1 MIAQA
6 FCIHDR
12 CDGCGADAG
21 MRWKGYGNWKT
32 LIFRRDELGRM
43 GGTKSHGCGEHW
55 RTSESA
61 QDETLCNICMIYFN
75 YYYCSLNGT
84 VIIVVQVVEKKIN

>member
-1 MIAQA
+1 MIALA

-12 CDGCGADAG
+12 CDGCGAGAG

-32 LIFRRDELGRM
+32 LIFRRDELGGM
-43 GGTKSHGCGEHW
+43 GGTKSHGCREHW

-75 YYYCSLNGT
+75 YF
-84 VIIVVQVVEKKIN
+84 EKILLFIK